1 MRYNVSLTNWLAD
14 ACVANKSSRQCAAP
28 RRNTRMREKEKA
40 REGERR
46 KEEERRREKK
56 REGGKKSDRE
66 SSGSPQRLQRVQA
79 VQGGHRRIGECGR
92 GRQGWSWQEEVVSH
106 HIPAQSTRHS
116 RAQHS
121 MAEDSRAWHSRGQ
134 HSGEIQSAGRII
146 EHDTR
151 DHVAL
156 AALVRS
162 TRNLTSQ
169 TFTASNTLSLTC
181 AYP

>member
-46 KEEERRREKK
+46 KEEERRRERAGK
-56 REGGKKSDRE
+56 RVTESRVAHLSVSSGCRRCKVGTGASANVGGGDRAGPGRKKSSRTTYL
-66 SSGSPQRLQRVQA
+66 RRVPDTA
-79 VQGGHRRIGECGR
+79 EH
-92 GRQGWSWQEEVVSH
+92 
-106 HIPAQSTRHS
+106 ST
-116 RAQHS
+116 A
-121 MAEDSRAWHSRGQ
+121 AEDSRAWHSRGQ
-134 HSGEIQSAGRII
+134 HSGGIQSEGRII